1 MSTGP
6 SQGQGRSGTRFLLAT
21 SGLARP
27 FVFRTCSKGYSDLCM
42 MPVSASLIQSVRA
55 PNHGPVSD
63 ANSCSDGDPCARS
76 SGTSLHG
83 EETGRWLA
91 NRAAGHT
98 DPGPKAAFRPNQT
111 RRPQTLPRLRHQRYQ
126 PSRPPI
132 YTTLTA
138 GHLKPLGEGRATLVG
153 INKRPVSTAIFYSFG
168 VRFIR
173 KSTCLKIWND
183 QKSDSCARKWCNKR
197 QVSKGSTDF
206 HFLR

>member
-1 MSTGP
+1 MSTRGQGCVSAGLRPGTPGRPRLDRSVSTGP

-83 EETGRWLA
+83 EETGRLLA

-132 YTTLTA
+132 YTTLTLQVTSSHLVRGGRRC
-138 GHLKPLGEGRATLVG
+138 GHK
-153 INKRPVSTAIFYSFG
+153 
-168 VRFIR
+168 
-173 KSTCLKIWND
+173 
-183 QKSDSCARKWCNKR
+183 
-197 QVSKGSTDF
+197 
-206 HFLR
+206 